1 MRGASPRRI
10 SFKLEAPPPPRG
22 RSQGHTPNP
31 QFPKPRA
38 GENLRTETVE
48 GGGVG
53 RDEGRREPIIHL
65 PPIPTQKCMK
75 PGPMP
80 KQMPLSTEGAFIRAE
95 MHRPTQHTLFRGGS
109 QINPTRRCMSPSPRS
124 RLGASEGGSESPPR
138 PPPTARPSPGRG
150 RGLCPARGARGA
162 TGHGTPPPHPPLPGH
177 VGARPEAPPS
187 LPHVGGGTSSSAWR
201 NTASP
206 PKAENPH
213 IKRYPRIWSMRPPL
227 GMAGGP

>member
-1 MRGASPRRI
+1 M
-10 SFKLEAPPPPRG
+10 
-22 RSQGHTPNP
+22 
-31 QFPKPRA
+31 
-38 GENLRTETVE
+38 
-48 GGGVG
+48 G

-138 PPPTARPSPGRG
+138 PPPRRA
-150 RGLCPARGARGA
+150 
-162 TGHGTPPPHPPLPGH
+162 PPP
-177 VGARPEAPPS
+177 
-187 LPHVGGGTSSSAWR
+187 VGGGAFVPHVEPAGPPGTAHPLPTHRSPATWGQGRKRPHPSPTWEGARAHRLGGIPQAPRRQRIRTSNGIPGSGACGLPSVWPAVL
-201 NTASP
+201 SP
-206 PKAENPH
+206 NPAT
-213 IKRYPRIWSMRPPL
+213 RSPFPTTEP
-227 GMAGGP
+227 